1 MKSRHVVFAKRQCV
15 TSAQNK
21 RMSQSSIAMKVL
33 EISAI
38 SVARTSALAELM
50 IANTTSAPT
59 VVGTTAFVQSVVAR
73 GHSRD

>member
-1 MKSRHVVFAKRQCV
+1 
-15 TSAQNK
+15 
-21 RMSQSSIAMKVL
+21 MSQSSIVIKVL

-73 GHSRD
+73 GHLRD